1 MYNYIISKSFNLTLY
16 EFKILGLEDQ
26 IKTTLNNATY
36 LDSFVGNGVRCNCY
50 ALDLFFIEL
59 VYNSEFNSITE
70 VKCFKHGDS
79 LDKYSSDLK
88 DLF

>member
-1 MYNYIISKSFNLTLY
+1 M
-16 EFKILGLEDQ
+16 D
-26 IKTTLNNATY
+26 ATY

-70 VKCFKHGDS
+70 VECFKHGDY
-79 LDKYSSDLK
+79 LDKYFKYLNS
-88 DLF
+88 LFL